1 MIPRR
6 IASSLTFCALL
17 GATGCASTAPRA
29 GAPAVARPPTTAELV
44 ERGRAFGA
52 YGDLT
57 RAEQYLSAAL
67 DHGAAPRDVLP
78 TLVRVCVQG
87 GRYRVA
93 SLYTANALQ
102 RDPEDPSLRLLH
114 GILEAAVGDPRVALH
129 EYETVLKVR
138 PDDSDAHYAVAV
150 LLRDTLD
157 DPAGADF
164 HFREYLRLSP
174 EGAHAPDARAS
185 LLQRMP

>member
-1 MIPRR
+1 V
-6 IASSLTFCALL
+6 CALV
-17 GATGCASTAPRA
+17 GSIGCASTAPRA
-29 GAPAVARPPTTAELV
+29 AAPAVAPPPTIAELI
-44 ERGRAFGA
+44 ELGRAFSA

-67 DHGAAPRDVLP
+67 DHGAAPHDVLP
-78 TLVRVCVQG
+78 MLVRVCVQG

-102 RDPEDPSLRLLH
+102 RDPEDASLRLLH
-114 GILEAAVGDPRVALH
+114 GILEAAVGDPRVAFR
-129 EYETVLKVR
+129 EYQTVLKAH
-138 PDDSDAHYAVAV
+138 PDDSDAHYAVAI

-157 DPAGADF
+157 DPAGADL

-174 EGAHAPDARAS
+174 DGSHAADARAS

>member
-1 MIPRR
+1 MNLRLVLLTA
-6 IASSLTFCALL
+6 IAV
-17 GATGCASTAPRA
+17 GASGCATSAPRA
-29 GAPAVARPPTTAELV
+29 EAHAAARPPTTAELV

-67 DHGAAPRDVLP
+67 EHGASPHDVLP
-78 TLVRVCVQG
+78 LLVRVCVEG

-114 GILEAAVGDPRVALH
+114 GTLEATVGDPRVALR
-129 EYETVLKVR
+129 EYQTVLHAH
-138 PDDSDAHYAVAV
+138 PDDSDGHYALAV

-157 DPAGADF
+157 DPAGADL

-174 EGAHAPDARAS
+174 DGVHAADARAS
-185 LLQRMP
+185 LLLHRMP

>member
-1 MIPRR
+1 MNLRLL
-6 IASSLTFCALL
+6 ACAAAL
-17 GATGCASTAPRA
+17 GTAGCASTAPHTEPH
-29 GAPAVARPPTTAELV
+29 APAHPPTTEELV
-44 ERGRAFGA
+44 DRGRAFGA

-67 DHGAAPRDVLP
+67 EHGAPPRDVLP
-78 TLVRVCVQG
+78 LLVRVCVQG

-114 GILEAAVGDPRVALH
+114 GILEATVGDPRVALR
-129 EYETVLKVR
+129 EYQTVLHAH
-138 PDDSDAHYAVAV
+138 PDDSDGHYALAV
-150 LLRDTLD
+150 LLRDTLE
-157 DPAGADF
+157 DPAGADL

-174 EGAHAPDARAS
+174 DGTHAADARAS
-185 LLQRMP
+185 LLLQRMP

>member
-1 MIPRR
+1 MTLRLAILG
-6 IASSLTFCALL
+6 AAAL
-17 GATGCASTAPRA
+17 ATGCASSATRA
-29 GAPAVARPPTTAELV
+29 EAHAVAHPPTTAELV

-67 DHGAAPRDVLP
+67 DHGAPPHDVLP
-78 TLVRVCVQG
+78 MLVRVCVEG

-114 GILEAAVGDPRVALH
+114 GILEAAVGDPRVALR
-129 EYETVLKVR
+129 EYQTVLRSR
-138 PDDSDAHYAVAV
+138 PDDSGGHYAMAV

-174 EGAHAPDARAS
+174 DGDHAADARAS
-185 LLQRMP
+185 LLLQRMP